1 MWKFCFLCCLDFYIT
16 APNVF
21 NNDHILWYLGNPG
34 WKQVH
39 RLPPLGKL
47 CSRLRGQSGK
57 RGGRSHHH
65 LPASLLLLHHHLQH
79 GRPNL
84 SLCQVRISVHSKKI
98 IYNTVFPI
106 SLSVSGTYFCLQK
119 KIIYNTVFPISLCVR
134 YMPLKLTV
142 NLVNSGKQ
150 LKQLIFIL

>member
-1 MWKFCFLCCLDFYIT
+1 MHVKILFICCLDFYIT

-84 SLCQVRISVHSKKI
+84 SLCQVRISVHKKKTYLQHGLSHLSLCVRYI
-98 IYNTVFPI
+98 FLFTKKNHLQH
-106 SLSVSGTYFCLQK
+106 SLSHL
-119 KIIYNTVFPISLCVR
+119 SLCVR
-134 YMPLKLTV
+134 YMPLTHC
-142 NLVNSGKQ
+142 
-150 LKQLIFIL
+150 

>member
-1 MWKFCFLCCLDFYIT
+1 MHFLCCLDFYIT

-106 SLSVSGTYFCLQK
+106 SL
-119 KIIYNTVFPISLCVR
+119 CVR
-134 YMPLKLTV
+134 YIFLFTKKNHLQHGLSHLSLCQVHATNSLLT
-142 NLVNSGKQ
+142 
-150 LKQLIFIL
+150 